1 MSKIEELLK
10 NVSIEWK
17 RLEEIGVFYGGL
29 TGKNKYDFKEGNAKF
44 ISYKNVYLN
53 PSVNLDLLQTV
64 KIHDGEVQNK
74 LEYGDIIFTGS
85 SETLEECGLSSV
97 IIKEIN
103 EDIYLNSFCFYL
115 RLHNKNMLLT
125 DFSKYLFRSQIL
137 RQQIKKTAEGVTRF
151 NVSRQLMKKI
161 LIPIPPLSLQAEIVR
176 ILDTFT
182 HLADG
187 LITAL
192 TKELELRKK
201 QYRYYLGKLLSEE
214 HLKECAKKM
223 GETES
228 VRILTL
234 ADVCEIS
241 AGGDVPKHSFSE
253 EKNDEYNIPIISN
266 GTAKNAIYGYTSQA
280 KITKPAVTI
289 SARGTIGYVEYR
301 DYPYYPI
308 VRLLSLV
315 PKQDSKLLTKYLY
328 YYLLQKEFLTPT
340 AGIKQ
345 LTIPMIKEE
354 TIPLPALSIQEKIV
368 KILDHLSS
376 LVHNIEEG
384 LLSEIAFRQKQ
395 YEYYREKLLN
405 FGQKEA

>member
-1 MSKIEELLK
+1 MGKLEELLK
-10 NVSIEWK
+10 YDKVEWK
-17 RLEEIGVFYGGL
+17 KLGEVLDYERPNNYIVESTKYSDKFNTPVL
-29 TGKNKYDFKEGNAKF
+29 TAGQKF
-44 ISYKNVYLN
+44 ILGYTDETQGIFHADTQN
-53 PSVNLDLLQTV
+53 PV
-64 KIHDGEVQNK
+64 
-74 LEYGDIIFTGS
+74 IIFDDFTAS
-85 SETLEECGLSSV
+85 SKWANFNFKLKSSA
-97 IIKEIN
+97 IKLLKSKN
-103 EDIYLNSFCFYL
+103 EAFSLRYCYHYMQTIKFNNSEHK
-115 RLHNKNMLLT
+115 RIWI
-125 DFSKYLFRSQIL
+125 SQYSN
-137 RQQIKKTAEGVTRF
+137 IK
-151 NVSRQLMKKI
+151 
-161 LIPIPPLSLQAEIVR
+161 IPIPPLSLQAEIVR

-182 HLADG
+182 HLTDG

-192 TKELELRKK
+192 TKELELRET
-201 QYRYYLGKLLSEE
+201 QYRYYLEKLFSKEY
-214 HLKECAKKM
+214 LKECAKEM
-223 GETES
+223 DETES

-253 EKNDEYNIPIISN
+253 EENDEYNVPIISN

-395 YEYYREKLLN
+395 YEYYRGKLLN
-405 FGQKEA
+405 FSRQET